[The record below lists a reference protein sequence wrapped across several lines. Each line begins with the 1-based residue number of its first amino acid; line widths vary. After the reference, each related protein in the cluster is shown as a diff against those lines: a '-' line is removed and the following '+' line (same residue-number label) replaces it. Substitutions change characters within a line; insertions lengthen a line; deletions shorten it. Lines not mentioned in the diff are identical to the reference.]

1 MPSYIDQISN
11 SGPKVWY
18 RFNETS
24 GTPVNFGSL
33 STTSSFIDLLL
44 NEQTSVDGRATY
56 LNGSSSYIQLPSH
69 AEFALFND
77 RSFTVECWVKI
88 ANADTNRTS
97 PLEIFRLNA
106 PSTPHNYISLTVDGT
121 AGTRGKVRLA
131 SSWTT
136 DILSTNAI
144 DDNEWHHVVYTF
156 NTSSVKLYID
166 GTLNSSVTPTGSA
179 SFNFDQS
186 SKKLIGAGYVGIS
199 QSSISQYFKGRI
211 DEFAAYDYELT
222 STNILAN
229 FNAGASV
236 ENAAG
241 SFGTVTSLMVQPTVS
256 ASFNP
261 AAQAPM
267 TASAASGDH
276 YNSTVYFPTTLNTYM
291 SGLTLE
297 TWYKFNTPQQ
307 LTNYGSLTTKVSIFG
322 SDAYTDATT
331 GIQGSG
337 VLRTT
342 GGSNGS
348 VSNLIDNNGA
358 LIADKD
364 FSYGCWVKKTTAEQ
378 AGIAVFYDSPSSP
391 EYVSTYWNSTGGITT
406 NARFNNSDHIITS
419 ATDITDNNWHY
430 IAVRQS
436 GNTLQMWIDGTSIG
450 TETVTHSYSAIDQLS
465 LGNGSTTVTEKMYI
479 SQFYV
484 GTAANITSTEIAAIY
499 AAGTT
504 GEMQGS
510 AYMPEAK
517 AKFNSSFNDY
527 IVSKSPILDFRL
539 DEGVG
544 APLDFGSGGT
554 IVVSQQSP
562 QGYTQ
567 GNTSLNT
574 KAFRFTDR
582 LQVVR
587 GSYSLS
593 SGTLSSSN
601 LCTIGVL
608 FKNANAT
615 NQQGI
620 VGFGGRGGTQ
630 GTGFSLQQLASSGY
644 LRIIAGNSNGTT
656 TNFTGTTNVADNKW
670 HLAVIVKEA
679 STIKLYIDGKLDI
692 SASSSNTLTDAGE
705 FSIAAVSGI
714 DALTAA
720 RDTLIDEI
728 FVTAGSFTQQE
739 AFEAWQSLRLE
750 MDTTATATAVEPTT
764 TLGTGAIVS
773 ADPGTASGLI
783 VMPTETQEIAPT
795 ITPMYVTA
803 LFAHPNY
810 GANAVIDVNYGT
822 TSMTADA
829 YLHLPGFS
837 VGEINSVVHMEA
849 SALMVHP
856 QSIAGGRISVNPGIA
871 LNATLVQPGLA
882 TTLGALIKPQSL
894 NAKSFMVIPPA
905 YYLSTDDRWY
915 QVMLDVNTNLTD
927 SVPAIKFFNSPSTIY
942 SGGEWNNFQAVA
954 SQNAVTT
961 PLPAAYTGFFDPTS
975 RAALNIR
982 NIALQLNSSTSSSE
996 SWTMEAYIQTSK
1008 ANQYLFTTKKENPYP
1023 NQNTGSA
1030 IALKDG
1036 KITFIASNST
1046 NVETGYETFGG
1057 FKNIADGN
1065 WHHIIIQYFGGKTTL
1080 GDDRLPGLIAQQ
1092 NRVQVFIDGKLDV
1105 QKYGYTPYIP
1115 GRVGYNSA
1123 NVNLYSDFNI
1133 SGFAINTP
1141 SIINERDTS
1150 LHYFAAIGHEPYL
1163 ATPAT
1168 ATATF
1173 GTGTR
1178 AKGNRARAL
1187 MLYFWPT
1194 FNASVGYYIGNYNNP
1209 FAPVGVNDTEG
1220 RDVGGDFDYDTF
1232 YGLTT
1237 YLTQSTQQ
1245 FFDWDVFPLP
1255 VQKFYAGDTYKG
1267 DKHPLL
1273 KDTVKI
1279 GSGPQGDT
1287 YKDEV
1292 TDNYRYLNLIK
1303 DVYEL
1308 DQYDAIFFRNYPD
1321 QSSEQDKQGLNSKTE
1336 VDEYFNLQE
1345 KELFKEFLDS
1355 LREAIDTYGISLF
1368 VTNPQL
1374 AVDLGIIQ
1382 AATPVD
1388 LMRDAGN
1395 FLPDEFSDNRAPVVT
1410 GRIDSTGNTL
1420 DPVNQYGAGWYDTFF
1435 NDRHRVINTLE
1446 YLTDDNTFIWTDYA
1460 FYKHADELQY
1470 GGPDKLYKR
1479 YENRPY
1485 GLQVG
1490 DEFIFADSG
1499 NPRFRLPYQ
1508 AIKPEHLKAGIPI
1521 TALGTTAHLQNF
1533 DSYQQGTNPYKDY
1546 ITTVALPVGTNLNGK
1561 LTGGKIFV
1569 SFSENVA
1576 NSFTAEGSQFGTD
1589 YNEYHEYDMASNY
1602 WVDIAYNGKIIDA
1615 NTRALYKNNAIS
1627 DAERGQP
1634 KLYDDNSLI
1643 QQYWSLSGDNIIS
1656 QAVPVTRSLKGFVGG
1671 DVGPEV
1677 PEQNKKRT
1685 RSGLASL
1692 PPAAGTRLRDSLGRF
1707 ASGGGSASVTGGNLT
1722 TFKILTGRIYDT
1734 GTVFIP
1740 SINTRGLWWLSDKN
1754 IIEGK
1759 VVGGVGMSASATIP
1773 NPIVTADH
1781 PADVTANHML
1791 AQAIFVDNTSGTKNN
1806 LALPLTATVFMPTL
1820 GGKTIVAEKA
1830 EGFGFMPTIY
1840 PLTETDYTVTLY
1852 LNHTDPI
1859 LYIRKEVIK

>member
-33 STTSSFIDLLL
+33 STTSSFTDLLL

-56 LNGSSSYIQLPSH
+56 LNGSSSYIQLPAH

-77 RSFTVECWVKI
+77 RSFTVEAWVKI

-106 PSTPHNYISLTVDGT
+106 PSTPHYVVSLTVDGT
-121 AGTRGKVRLA
+121 AGTRGKVRLS

-136 DILSTNAI
+136 DIVSTNTI
-144 DDNEWHHVVYTF
+144 DNDEWHHIVYTY

-166 GTLNSSVTPTGSA
+166 GALNSSTTPTSLPA

-186 SKKLIGAGYVGIS
+186 SKKLIGAGYVGTS

-241 SFGTVTSLMVQPTVS
+241 SFGTATSLMVQPTVF

-276 YNSTVYFPTTLNTYM
+276 YNSTVYFPTTLNTYL

-297 TWYKFNTPQQ
+297 TWYKFNTLQQ
-307 LTNYGSLTTKVSIFG
+307 LTNYGSLATKVSVFG
-322 SDAYTDATT
+322 PDAYTDPTT

-342 GGSNGS
+342 GGFNAS
-348 VSNLIDNNGA
+348 VTNLLDNVGA
-358 LIADKD
+358 TIADKD

-378 AGIAVFYDSPSSP
+378 AAIVTFVDSPGAA
-391 EYVSTYWNSTGGITT
+391 EYISTYWNSTGGITT
-406 NARFNNSDHIITS
+406 NARLNNGDHIITS

-430 IAVRQS
+430 VAVRQS

-450 TETVTHSYSAIDQLS
+450 TQTITHSFAALDTLTF
-465 LGNGSTTVTEKMYI
+465 GNGGTTVTEKMYI
-479 SQFYV
+479 SQFYA
-484 GTAANITSTEIAAIY
+484 GTAANITSTQIAAIY

-504 GEMQGS
+504 GEMQAS

-539 DEGVG
+539 DEGAG

-554 IVVSQQSP
+554 IVVSQLSP

-567 GNTSLNT
+567 GNISLNT

-587 GSYSLS
+587 GTYSLP

-692 SASSSNTLTDAGE
+692 TASSSNTLTDAGE

-714 DALTAA
+714 DALTAS

-728 FVTAGSFTQQE
+728 FVTAGTFTQQE
-739 AFEAWQSLRLE
+739 AFEAYQALRIE
-750 MDTTATATAVEPTT
+750 MDTTATATAVQPTT
-764 TLGTGAIVS
+764 TLGTGATIS
-773 ADPGTASGLI
+773 AAPATASGLLP
-783 VMPTETQEIAPT
+783 MPTETQEIRPT
-795 ITPMYVTA
+795 ITSMYVTA

-822 TSMTADA
+822 TSMIANA
-829 YLHLPGFS
+829 EFHLPQYNI
-837 VGEINSVVHMEA
+837 GEINAAASMDA
-849 SALMVHP
+849 SATMVHP
-856 QSIAGGRISVNPGIA
+856 QSIAGGKISVNPGIA
-871 LNATLVQPGLA
+871 DARMVQPGLA
-882 TTLGALIKPQSL
+882 TTLGALVKPQSL
-894 NAKSFMVIPPA
+894 NAKAFMVIPPA
-905 YYLSTDDRWY
+905 YYLPTDDRWY

-927 SVPAIKFFNSPSTIY
+927 SVPTIKFFNSPATIY
-942 SGGEWNNFQAVA
+942 SGGEWNNFQAVT
-954 SQNAVTT
+954 SQNGVTT
-961 PLPAAYTGFFDPTS
+961 PLPAAYTGFFDSTS

-982 NIALQLNSSTSSSE
+982 NIALQLSASTSSSD
-996 SWTMEAYIQTSK
+996 SWTMESYIQTSK
-1008 ANQYLFTTKKENPYP
+1008 ANQYLFTTKKENSYP
-1023 NQNTGSA
+1023 SQNTGSA
-1030 IALKDG
+1030 IALKNG

-1046 NVETGYETFGG
+1046 NVETGYETFSG

-1065 WHHIIIQYFGGKTTL
+1065 WHHIIIQYFGGSS
-1080 GDDRLPGLIAQQ
+1080 Q
-1092 NRVQVFIDGKLDV
+1092 NRVQVWIDGKLDI
-1105 QKYGYTPYIP
+1105 QRYGYTPYIP

-1133 SGFAINTP
+1133 SGFAINSP

-1178 AKGNRARAL
+1178 GKGNRARAL

-1194 FNASVGYYIGNYNNP
+1194 FNAASGYYVGQYNNP

-1267 DKHPLL
+1267 DRNPLL

-1279 GSGPQGDT
+1279 GQGPEGTT
-1287 YKDEV
+1287 YIDEV

-1345 KELFKEFLDS
+1345 KTLFKEFLES
-1355 LREAIDTYGISLF
+1355 LRQAVDEYGISLF

-1374 AVDLGIIQ
+1374 AVDLGIIE

-1395 FLPDEFSDNRAPVVT
+1395 FLPDEFSDNRAPVLT

-1420 DPVNQYGAGWYDTFF
+1420 DPVNQYAAGWYDTFF

-1460 FYKHADELQY
+1460 FYQHSDELNY
-1470 GGPDKLYKR
+1470 GGADKLYKR

-1485 GLQVG
+1485 GLQIG
-1490 DEFIFADSG
+1490 DEFVFADSG

-1533 DSYQQGTNPYKDY
+1533 DSYQQGPNPYKDY
-1546 ITTVALPVGTNLNGK
+1546 ITTVALPAGTNLNGK

-1576 NSFTAEGSQFGTD
+1576 NSFTAAGSQYGTD
-1589 YNEYHEYDMASNY
+1589 YTEYHEYDMASNF
-1602 WVDIAYNGKIIDA
+1602 WVDIAYNAKIIDA
-1615 NTRALYKNNAIS
+1615 NTQALYKNNTIS

-1634 KLYDDNSLI
+1634 PLYDDNALI
-1643 QQYWSLSGDNIIS
+1643 KQYWSLSGDNIIS

-1671 DVGPEV
+1671 DIGPEV

-1692 PPAAGTRLRDSLGRF
+1692 PPAAGTRLRDALGRF
-1707 ASGGGSASVTGGNLT
+1707 ASGGGAASVTGGNLN

-1759 VVGGVGMSASATIP
+1759 VVGGIGMSAAATIP

-1781 PADVTANHML
+1781 PASVTANHML
-1791 AQAIFVDNTSGTKNN
+1791 AQAALVDNTSGTKNN

-1820 GGKTIVAEKA
+1820 GGRTIVAEKA
-1830 EGFGFMPTIY
+1830 EGFGFMPNIY

>member
-1 MPSYIDQISN
+1 MTSYYDQVSS

-24 GTPVNFGSL
+24 GTPDNSGSL
-33 STTSSFIDLLL
+33 STTTSFVDYTLNQSTVIDGK
-44 NEQTSVDGRATY
+44 SVS
-56 LNGSSSYIQLPSH
+56 LNGTSSYAQLPAHS
-69 AEFALFND
+69 ANALFD
-77 RSFTVECWVKI
+77 DKSFTVEAWVKI
-88 ANADTNRTS
+88 ATADTNRS
-97 PLEIFRLNA
+97 APLEIFRLNPA
-106 PSTPHNYISLTVDGT
+106 SSPHTTISLVVDGT
-121 AGTRGKVRLA
+121 AGTRGKAKL
-131 SSWTT
+131 SSHWTT
-136 DILSTNAI
+136 DILSTNRI
-144 DDNEWHHVVYTF
+144 DDGLWHHVVYTY

-166 GTLNSSVTPTGSA
+166 GTLNSSTTPSGLPT
-179 SFNFDQS
+179 SFSFDTS
-186 SKKLIGAGYVGIS
+186 GKKLIGAGYVGIS
-199 QSSISQYFKGRI
+199 QASRGQYFKGNI

-222 STNILAN
+222 STTILAN
-229 FNAGASV
+229 YTAGTSRDIAASPATASATAPEPLAVYDVLYNLAVNDGAAYIYKFNSTLTDVYSNSSGHTFTATNSGYSYKPGETPSITGGSWYPTTTTPNLAFGESATPLFNNMKGMTLEFVFYLDSQVTDSNYKTLFIKEFGGQYYAVALNPGSTGNVLQVQINNTDYYTFNSTEMAVDQWHHVVFEWGAKDNYLTAYINGTKSQSTSTYASSQNNFRDNYNISLGARDV
-236 ENAAG
+236 WIDFLAIYATDYNANSYLTDAD
-241 SFGTVTSLMVQPTVS
+241 VTIHKTAMLSGITDMYNPFQYPVPATAS
-256 ASFNP
+256 ALIPNPVINISFNP
-261 AAQAPM
+261 EQGVATASAAMVNPYAILITSQAGVM
-267 TASAASGDH
+267 TASAEILLPQGLGDVTYSVLAVTAFASIEHPSITAIRNVNYSSGALSASATAPNAEWAHD
-276 YNSTVYFPTTLNTYM
+276 
-291 SGLTLE
+291 SGL
-297 TWYKFNTPQQ
+297 
-307 LTNYGSLTTKVSIFG
+307 
-322 SDAYTDATT
+322 
-331 GIQGSG
+331 
-337 VLRTT
+337 
-342 GGSNGS
+342 
-348 VSNLIDNNGA
+348 
-358 LIADKD
+358 
-364 FSYGCWVKKTTAEQ
+364 
-378 AGIAVFYDSPSSP
+378 
-391 EYVSTYWNSTGGITT
+391 
-406 NARFNNSDHIITS
+406 S
-419 ATDITDNNWHY
+419 ATHMVATALLREPEVY
-430 IAVRQS
+430 IAGLVR
-436 GNTLQMWIDGTSIG
+436 
-450 TETVTHSYSAIDQLS
+450 
-465 LGNGSTTVTEKMYI
+465 
-479 SQFYV
+479 
-484 GTAANITSTEIAAIY
+484 ANADI
-499 AAGTT
+499 
-504 GEMQGS
+504 
-510 AYMPEAK
+510 
-517 AKFNSSFNDY
+517 
-527 IVSKSPILDFRL
+527 
-539 DEGVG
+539 
-544 APLDFGSGGT
+544 
-554 IVVSQQSP
+554 
-562 QGYTQ
+562 
-567 GNTSLNT
+567 
-574 KAFRFTDR
+574 
-582 LQVVR
+582 
-587 GSYSLS
+587 
-593 SGTLSSSN
+593 
-601 LCTIGVL
+601 
-608 FKNANAT
+608 ANAT
-615 NQQGI
+615 MI
-620 VGFGGRGGTQ
+620 
-630 GTGFSLQQLASSGY
+630 
-644 LRIIAGNSNGTT
+644 
-656 TNFTGTTNVADNKW
+656 
-670 HLAVIVKEA
+670 H
-679 STIKLYIDGKLDI
+679 
-692 SASSSNTLTDAGE
+692 
-705 FSIAAVSGI
+705 
-714 DALTAA
+714 
-720 RDTLIDEI
+720 
-728 FVTAGSFTQQE
+728 
-739 AFEAWQSLRLE
+739 
-750 MDTTATATAVEPTT
+750 
-764 TLGTGAIVS
+764 
-773 ADPGTASGLI
+773 
-783 VMPTETQEIAPT
+783 PT
-795 ITPMYVTA
+795 ISTA
-803 LFAHPNY
+803 QN
-810 GANAVIDVNYGT
+810 G
-822 TSMTADA
+822 
-829 YLHLPGFS
+829 
-837 VGEINSVVHMEA
+837 
-849 SALMVHP
+849 
-856 QSIAGGRISVNPGIA
+856 
-871 LNATLVQPGLA
+871 LV
-882 TTLGALIKPQSL
+882 KPQSL
-894 NAKSFMVIPPA
+894 NANAFMVIPPD
-905 YYLSTDDRWY
+905 YYLPSDDRWY

-927 SVPAIKFFNSPSTIY
+927 SVPTIKFFNSPATIY

-954 SQNAVTT
+954 SQNAVAT
-961 PLPAAYTGFFDPTS
+961 PLPAAYTGFFDPIS

-982 NIALQLNSSTSSSE
+982 NIALQLSASTSSSD

-1008 ANQYLFTTKKENPYP
+1008 ANQYLFTTKKENSFPS
-1023 NQNTGSA
+1023 QNTGSA
-1030 IALKDG
+1030 IALKNG

-1046 NVETGYETFGG
+1046 NVETGYETFSG
-1057 FKNIADGN
+1057 FKDIADGN
-1065 WHHIIIQYFGGKTTL
+1065 WHHVIIQYFGATL
-1080 GDDRLPGLIAQQ
+1080 EAQ
-1092 NRVQVFIDGKLDV
+1092 NRVQVWIDGKLDI
-1105 QKYGYTPYIP
+1105 QRYGYTPYIP

-1123 NVNLYSDFNI
+1123 NINLYSDFNI
-1133 SGFAINTP
+1133 SGFAINSP

-1194 FNASVGYYIGNYNNP
+1194 FNAEVGYYVGQYNNP

-1267 DKHPLL
+1267 DRNPLL

-1279 GSGPQGDT
+1279 GQGPEGTT
-1287 YKDEV
+1287 YIDEV

-1336 VDEYFNLQE
+1336 VDAYFNLQE

-1395 FLPDEFSDNRAPVVT
+1395 FFPDEFSDNRAPVVT

-1460 FYKHADELQY
+1460 FYKHSDELNY
-1470 GGPDKLYKR
+1470 GGADKLYKR

-1485 GLQVG
+1485 GLQIG
-1490 DEFIFADSG
+1490 DEFVFADSG

-1521 TALGTTAHLQNF
+1521 TALGATAHLQNF

-1589 YNEYHEYDMASNY
+1589 YTEYHEYDMASNY
-1602 WVDIAYNGKIIDA
+1602 WVDIAYNAKIIDA
-1615 NTRALYKNNAIS
+1615 NTQALYKNNTIS

-1634 KLYDDNSLI
+1634 PLYDDNALI
-1643 QQYWSLSGDNIIS
+1643 KQYWSLSGDNIIS
-1656 QAVPVTRSLKGFVGG
+1656 QAVPITRSLKGFVGG
-1671 DVGPEV
+1671 DIGPEV

-1685 RSGLASL
+1685 RTGLASL
-1692 PPAAGTRLRDSLGRF
+1692 PPAAGTRLRDALGRF
-1707 ASGGGSASVTGGNLT
+1707 ASGGGSASVTGGNLN

-1791 AQAIFVDNTSGTKNN
+1791 AQATLVDNTSGTKNN

-1830 EGFGFMPTIY
+1830 ESFAFMPTIY